1 VSDPFAVRLAGLAAM
16 TLAATGPVACA
27 RFTGQKAATA
37 AAPSAIPVKVAEGC
51 SDKQRGEWQFVRDHQ
66 DGVRARGKDEWE
78 WVGVTAATDGF
89 HDWAPLDRVKTT
101 ICGTL
106 AHFKTFEPNRQ
117 HFLLASLPE
126 LPEHDWNIFI
136 KPTPTTVFAERFTLA
151 TQLMERG
158 RQGDLMKC
166 PGPDDPCFE
175 AELTAPAALRQA
187 NVAKEWLSVFRR
199 GQPICV
205 YGPWVGDGGHGYRPE
220 IHPAER
226 VWWRAGDRLMLVF
239 AQDASQRF
247 GNHRH
252 FRWRGDKE
260 EGWQPWARHGL
271 EGAFRVAVDLPAS
284 SAEPAA
290 IRIEQLLEGN
300 TRSVKEAVP
309 GDVREVSQHD
319 LEFDFQRD
327 GTSVRKLKVSLGVGP
342 DSDRLALA
350 LDNLGVLPV
359 DLCQQGGSIRG
370 FLQIRHRIGQRQ
382 EDGEGF
388 DVLEVSAE
396 PPRIL
401 GKASTPPPGPARP
414 PADLRVHVEVTAREH
429 GDQPL
434 GGASD
439 ALLDALLRAAAASVP
454 GSPGAPSAEAQ
465 LTDADVARVSGRK
478 PAQLPLGRTGGFSVS
493 AQPHYDGPRGDRINR
508 AFEKG
513 RREEFQRLLQA
524 ANAPMPARVAWKWDL
539 RDFTERSDEHDGVEV
554 PESELSITCR
564 ERRLQDDTCEVLL
577 PPRLA
582 DHVLRLVATA
592 TIETADGASRQM
604 RQAPERA
611 GAAEGELLENQ
622 RVRLA
627 SHFVLAD
634 SRPDADTVLTWLSLS
649 YEQPRILTLAKE
661 DNEPLADVG
670 LDEYRRSYR
679 ARMLRQGLILS
690 TIDHR
695 ITVDELTQFV
705 RMTREFGTLPP
716 LGPARAPVTA
726 K

>member
-1 VSDPFAVRLAGLAAM
+1 VSKPLAMRLALLAAVM
-16 TLAATGPVACA
+16 LAATGTVACA
-27 RFTGQKAATA
+27 RFTRQGAAAA
-37 AAPSAIPVKVAEGC
+37 AAPPPIPVAVADGC
-51 SDKQRGEWQFVRDHQ
+51 SDEQRGEWQFVRDHQ

-101 ICGTL
+101 VCGTL

-136 KPTPTTVFAERFTLA
+136 KPTPSTVFAERFSLA

-175 AELTAPAALRQA
+175 AELTAPGALREA

-226 VWWRAGDRLMLVF
+226 IWWRAGDRLMLVF

-252 FRWRGDKE
+252 FRWRGKKE
-260 EGWQPWARHGL
+260 KYWQPWARHGL

-284 SAEPAA
+284 STEPAT
-290 IRIEQLLEGN
+290 IRVEQLLEGN
-300 TRSVKEAVP
+300 TRSVKEPVS
-309 GDVREVSQHD
+309 GDVREVSRHD
-319 LEFDFQRD
+319 LEFDLRR
-327 GTSVRKLKVSLGVGP
+327 GGSSVRKLKVSLGVGL
-342 DSDRLALA
+342 DSNRLELA
-350 LDNLGVLPV
+350 LDNLGVRPV
-359 DLCQQGGSIRG
+359 ELCQEGSSIRG
-370 FLQIRHRIGQRQ
+370 FLQIRHRIGRRQ

-388 DVLEVSAE
+388 DVLEMSAE

-401 GKASTPPPGPARP
+401 GQASARPPGPARP

-429 GDQPL
+429 GDQPI
-434 GGASD
+434 GGPSD
-439 ALLDALLRAAAASVP
+439 ALLDALLRAAAASLP
-454 GSPGAPSAEAQ
+454 GAEAQ
-465 LTDADVARVSGRK
+465 LTDSDVARVSGRK

-508 AFEKG
+508 AFEKK
-513 RREEFQRLLQA
+513 RWEEFQRLLHA
-524 ANAPMPARVAWKWDL
+524 ADAPVPARVAWEWDL
-539 RDFTERSDEHDGVEV
+539 RDFTERSDERDGVKV
-554 PESELSITCR
+554 ADGELSITCR
-564 ERRLQDDTCEVLL
+564 KRRLRDDTCEVML
-577 PPRLA
+577 PARLA

-592 TIETADGASRQM
+592 TILETAAGASRQM
-604 RQAPERA
+604 RQAPEKP
-611 GAAEGELLENQ
+611 GAAEGEPLENQ
-622 RVRLA
+622 RLRLA

-634 SRPDADTVLTWLSLS
+634 SRADADTVLSWLSLS
-649 YEQPRILTLAKE
+649 YEQPRIPGLAQT
-661 DNEPLADVG
+661 DNEPVADIG

-690 TIDHR
+690 TVDHR

-716 LGPARAPVTA
+716 LGPAHAPPTA